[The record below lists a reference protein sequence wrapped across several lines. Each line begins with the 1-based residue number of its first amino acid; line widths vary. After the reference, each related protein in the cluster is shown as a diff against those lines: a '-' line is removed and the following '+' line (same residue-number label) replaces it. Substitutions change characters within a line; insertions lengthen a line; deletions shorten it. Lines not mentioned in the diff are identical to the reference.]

1 MSSRKI
7 WEGPS
12 AYDGKPIMAVVTE
25 GSSNRKTGNVDTL
38 WILPAEVDPNAAVKT
53 GEDAAICGDCPH
65 RREHGELGD
74 CYVLPFQAPL
84 GIWRAVKRRENEN

>member
-1 MSSRKI
+1 MTEKI

-12 AYDGKPIMAVVTE
+12 AYDGKPIMAVVTK
-25 GSSNRKTGNVDTL
+25 GSSNRKTGPLDTL
-38 WILPAEVDPNAAVKT
+38 WILPADTEPNEAVKT

-84 GIWRAVKRRENEN
+84 SIWRAVKRKQL

>member
-1 MSSRKI
+1 MSRTI
-7 WEGPS
+7 WEGQS
-12 AYDGKPIMAVVTE
+12 AYDGKPIMAVLTE
-25 GSSNRKTGNVDTL
+25 GSSNRKTGPLDTL
-38 WILPAEVDPNAAVKT
+38 WILPAATEPHEAVRT

-84 GIWRAVKRRENEN
+84 AIWRAVRGR